1 MINYIFRGV
10 DMMRILT
17 GIKTY
22 LTDWKNLLMHGVV
35 GVLIVIIALFAPISP
50 YLRIGFV
57 IVVIGFN
64 VLRMK
69 YFPEI
74 FSLNRK

>member
-1 MINYIFRGV
+1 MHSIV
-10 DMMRILT
+10 
-17 GIKTY
+17 GI
-22 LTDWKNLLMHGVV
+22 
-35 GVLIVIIALFAPISP
+35 LIVIIALFAPINP

-57 IVVIGFN
+57 MVVIGFN

-74 FSLNRK
+74 FSINRNE

>member
-1 MINYIFRGV
+1 
-10 DMMRILT
+10 MRILT

-22 LTDWKNLLMHGVV
+22 LTDWKNLLMHSIV

-64 VLRMK
+64 VLRMNISQK
-69 YFPEI
+69 Y
-74 FSLNRK
+74 SA

>member
-1 MINYIFRGV
+1 
-10 DMMRILT
+10 MMRILT

>member
-1 MINYIFRGV
+1 MVLII
-10 DMMRILT
+10 MRILA

-22 LTDWKNLLMHGVV
+22 LTDWKNLLVHSIV
-35 GVLIVIIALFAPISP
+35 GILIVIIALFAPISP

-57 IVVIGFN
+57 IIVIGFN

-69 YFPEI
+69 YLPGI
-74 FSLNRK
+74 FSSK

>member
-1 MINYIFRGV
+1 
-10 DMMRILT
+10 MRILT

-22 LTDWKNLLMHGVV
+22 LTDWKNLLMHSIV

-74 FSLNRK
+74 FSLNKN

>member
-1 MINYIFRGV
+1 MVLII
-10 DMMRILT
+10 MRILT

-22 LTDWKNLLMHGVV
+22 LTDWKNLLMHSIV

>member
-1 MINYIFRGV
+1 
-10 DMMRILT
+10 MRILN

-22 LTDWKNLLMHGVV
+22 LTDWKNLLMHSIV
-35 GVLIVIIALFAPISP
+35 GILIVIIALFAPINP

-57 IVVIGFN
+57 MVVIGFN

-74 FSLNRK
+74 FSINRNE